1 MAGAAQ
7 LDPAGRDRAVT
18 AARIVAWAGAIAATG
33 AATAFSVAAA
43 HAFKGHDGTATAAPA
58 PRHRAVARVRVPP
71 PQDVPAI
78 TGAPAPLLAPP
89 APPAAALPEP
99 APVQTSGGS

>member
-18 AARIVAWAGAIAATG
+18 AARIVAWASAIAAAG
-33 AATAFSVAAA
+33 AAAGFSVAAA
-43 HAFKGHDGTATAAPA
+43 HAFKGHDGTATVVRA
-58 PRHRAVARVRVPP
+58 PRRPAAERVRVPP

-78 TGAPAPLLAPP
+78 SGAPAPLLPPP

-99 APVQTSGGS
+99 APVETSGGS